1 MTKDELKARM
11 EAYKK
16 GIANKL
22 AAVND
27 EIAVELPTGL
37 FPAWQTATAY
47 AVGDRVEYGGKLYKA
62 VQAHTSQDDWT
73 PDQTPALWVEIAKP
87 GEIPEWRQPAGAHDA
102 YHIGDKVRH
111 NGKVWICVS
120 DNNVYEPGVYGWDE
134 VQE

>member
-1 MTKDELKARM
+1 M
-11 EAYKK
+11 
-16 GIANKL
+16 
-22 AAVND
+22 
-27 EIAVELPTGL
+27 
-37 FPAWQTATAY
+37 
-47 AVGDRVEYGGKLYKA
+47 
-62 VQAHTSQDDWT
+62 QAHTSQDDWT

-111 NGKVWICVS
+111 NGKVWICVA